1 MLRKTRIVV
10 PPSKGHTPLLLDSR
24 LFDSVE
30 QTSLGRAGSPA
41 DSIGVCRPS
50 LTPLS
55 GTREGTFRAMI
66 TLAAKN
72 RAFTLPSV

>member
-30 QTSLGRAGSPA
+30 QTA
-41 DSIGVCRPS
+41 IGVCRPS

-55 GTREGTFRAMI
+55 GTREGTFSAMI